1 MSACAGC
8 ARAVAGRA
16 RDVAVASRASRKAL
30 RVWTRAPVARGGA
43 ERDIDGFAAP
53 VVEGPVSA
61 MLGSGG
67 SALPSAGE
75 SNSRGLLSG
84 DNGCGF
90 SAKTVGA
97 GVASLTTTTGTIGS
111 IDAARG
117 ASGAAP
123 LCTAAGRLWLDR
135 SIAGSGAAV
144 AAAVTFAEA
153 TAAAEAPVSRP
164 CPLSRQRV
172 VDGGSGSLA
181 VAVGRCDAP
190 SFTMATSVVFGA
202 TAGTREAGAPLSVP
216 PCGATSTTAGIGAAI
231 FAEATGAVV
240 DGPAARDVPSA

>member
-53 VVEGPVSA
+53 AVEVPV
-61 MLGSGG
+61 
-67 SALPSAGE
+67 
-75 SNSRGLLSG
+75 SG

-123 LCTAAGRLWLDR
+123 LCEGTGRGLLSCDSACGFSAKTVGAGVASATTTAGTTGSIDAARGASGAAPLCTAAGRLWLDR

-144 AAAVTFAEA
+144 AEAVTFAEA

-190 SFTMATSVVFGA
+190 S
-202 TAGTREAGAPLSVP
+202 
-216 PCGATSTTAGIGAAI
+216 
-231 FAEATGAVV
+231 
-240 DGPAARDVPSA
+240 